1 MGWGVQCGVT
11 MFHDRVHAGEILGR
25 AMRGRSLVDPVVLG
39 LPRGG
44 VVVAAG
50 VAKALQATL
59 DLIVVRKLGAPG
71 NPELGVGAV
80 AEGGVTILNDALILR
95 LGVTAAELDEVA
107 AREHAELGR
116 RREAYRGGGEPGSLE
131 GRDAIVVDDG
141 LATGYTARAAIEAAR
156 RRGAARVILAVP
168 VAANETA
175 REISSLVDEL
185 VCLESPRMML
195 GVGASYRD
203 FRQTS
208 DAEVQSLM
216 AGARAAST
224 EEVTIATGDAL
235 LPGTLTVPAGAR
247 GVVLFA
253 HGSGSSRHSPRNRTV
268 AGHLETSGLA
278 TLLFDLLTPDEGDD
292 RARVFDIPLLG
303 RRLAAAHDGL
313 AGLVAVSGLPVGYFG
328 SSTGAAAA
336 LVAAS
341 GRDDVA
347 AVVSRGGRPDLAADA
362 FDGVMAP
369 VLLVVGGEDRVV
381 LGLNETA
388 QRGLPGVAEVRIVPG
403 AGHLFEE
410 PGSLDSVC
418 EMAAGWFLRW
428 MA

>member
-1 MGWGVQCGVT
+1 
-11 MFHDRVHAGEILGR
+11 
-25 AMRGRSLVDPVVLG
+25 MRGRSLADPVVLG

-50 VAKALQATL
+50 VAEALQAPL

-95 LGVTAAELDEVA
+95 LGVTAAELEEIA

-131 GRDAIVVDDG
+131 GRDAVVVDDG

-216 AGARAAST
+216 AGTEATST
-224 EEVTIATGDAL
+224 EEVTITTGDAV
-235 LPGTLTVPAGAR
+235 LPGTLTVPAGER

-253 HGSGSSRHSPRNRTV
+253 HGSGSSRHSPRNRAV
-268 AGHLETSGLA
+268 AGHLEASGLA
-278 TLLFDLLTPDEGDD
+278 TLLFDLLTPAEGDD

-313 AGLVAVSGLPVGYFG
+313 AGLAAVSGLPVGYFG

-347 AVVSRGGRPDLAADA
+347 AVVSRGGRPDLAAEA
-362 FDGVMAP
+362 FAGVTAP
-369 VLLVVGGEDRVV
+369 VLLVVGGDDRVV
-381 LGLNETA
+381 LDLNETA
-388 QRGLPGVAEVRIVPG
+388 QRGLPGIAEVRVIPG

-410 PGSLDSVC
+410 PGTLDRVC
-418 EMAAGWFLRW
+418 EMAAEWFLRW

>member
-1 MGWGVQCGVT
+1 MQ
-11 MFHDRVHAGEILGR
+11 
-25 AMRGRSLVDPVVLG
+25 GRSLVDPVVLG

-44 VVVAAG
+44 VVVGAG
-50 VAKALQATL
+50 VALALQAPL
-59 DLIVVRKLGAPG
+59 DVVVVRKLGAPG
-71 NPELGVGAV
+71 NPELGIGAV
-80 AEGGVTILNDALILR
+80 AEGGVTVLNDGLIRR

-116 RREAYRGGGEPGSLE
+116 RRVAYREVGEPESLD
-131 GRDAIVVDDG
+131 GRDAVVVDDG

-175 REISSLVDEL
+175 REISSMVDEL
-185 VCLESPRMML
+185 ICIESPRMML

-203 FRQTS
+203 FQQTS
-208 DAEVQSLM
+208 DAEVQRLL
-216 AGARAAST
+216 AGPGGTSM
-224 EEVTIATGDAL
+224 EEVTIATGDAM

-253 HGSGSSRHSPRNRTV
+253 HGSGSSRHSPRNRAV
-268 AGHLETSGLA
+268 AGYLETSGLA
-278 TLLFDLLTPDEGDD
+278 TLLFDLLTADEGTD
-292 RARVFDIPLLG
+292 RAMVFDIPLLG
-303 RRLAAAHDGL
+303 RRLAAVHDGL
-313 AGLVAVSGLPVGYFG
+313 PGLAAATGLPVGYFG

-347 AVVSRGGRPDLAADA
+347 AVVSRGGRPDLAADS
-362 FDGVMAP
+362 FDGVRAP
-369 VLLVVGGEDRVV
+369 VLLVVGGDDRVV
-381 LGLNETA
+381 LDLNEMA
-388 QRGLPGVAEVRIVPG
+388 QQALPGIAEMRVVPG

-410 PGSLDSVC
+410 PGTLDRVC
-418 EMAAGWFLRW
+418 KMAADWFLRW